1 MKRCSTSYAFRE
13 MQIKTMTRY
22 HYIPI
27 RMAKI
32 QNTDDSKL
40 WGGCGATGTLILLVG
55 MQNGIAA
62 LEDSLITSYKTT
74 HTLAM

>member
-1 MKRCSTSYAFRE
+1 
-13 MQIKTMTRY
+13 
-22 HYIPI
+22 
-27 RMAKI
+27 MAKI

-62 LEDSLITSYKTT
+62 LEDSLIPSYKTT